1 MSDLSEFG
9 FVMPHWFYWGWLAIM
24 PLLMMAWDRWATGR
38 GVQAVDKN
46 AEANAKLKQIEDELQ
61 QKIDYSHEVNWFT
74 KGVDWISE
82 KSGIFIS
89 FWTVNA
95 VVFYFFEVIM
105 RYLFNQP
112 TIWVHEAS
120 FLLFGMQYLLAG
132 AFALL
137 HGAHVRVDVVYN
149 FLPVRGRIGMDIF
162 TSMFFFMFAFA
173 LVITSWTFFQNSYSM
188 DERTVETWGI
198 QYWPVKGM
206 MLLGSVLIL
215 LAGMSKLIKDI
226 ALFIHL
232 GREQK
237 A

>member
-1 MSDLSEFG
+1 MSDLSTFG

-24 PLLMMAWDRWATGR
+24 PLLMMAWDRWATSR
-38 GVQAVDKN
+38 GDQAMDKN
-46 AEANAKLKQIEDELQ
+46 AEANAKLQQIEDELQ
-61 QKIDYSHEVNWFT
+61 KKIDYSHEANWFT
-74 KGVDWISE
+74 RTVDWISE

-95 VVFYFFEVIM
+95 VVFYFFEVVM
-105 RYLFNQP
+105 RYIFNQP

-137 HGAHVRVDVVYN
+137 HGSHVRVDVVYN
-149 FLPVRGRIGMDIF
+149 FLPVRGRVGMDIF

-198 QYWPVKGM
+198 QYWPVKAM
-206 MLLGSVLIL
+206 MLLGSVLLL
-215 LAGMSKLIKDI
+215 LAGLSKLTKDI

>member
-38 GVQAVDKN
+38 GVQAADKN

-74 KGVDWISE
+74 MAVDWISE

-232 GREQK
+232 GRELK

>member
-1 MSDLSEFG
+1 MSDLSTFG
-9 FVMPHWFYWGWLAIM
+9 FVLPHWFYWGWLAIM
-24 PLLMMAWDRWATGR
+24 PLLMMAWDRWASAR
-38 GVQAVDKN
+38 GVQAVDRN

-61 QKIDYSHEVNWFT
+61 KKIDYSHEVNWFT
-74 KGVDWISE
+74 KAVDWISD

-95 VVFYFFEVIM
+95 VVFYFFEVVM
-105 RYLFNQP
+105 RYIFNQP

-149 FLPVRGRIGMDIF
+149 FLPVRGRVGMDIF

-215 LAGMSKLIKDI
+215 LAGVSKLIKDI
-226 ALFIHL
+226 ALFVHL